1 MTKKYLFFT
10 LVCLVTY
17 LNFNSV
23 QAQTPGLIYKPA
35 GAGQVVL
42 DPNGDGYSS
51 ATNFGFSSN
60 DQDESEIPYVPLPI
74 VNPEPDSDLGPGP
87 DCGFTDLV
95 RSPGN
100 ETIYTYSNGT
110 NLFFRFR
117 LGGTAPNSKGYS
129 ILVDTDEK
137 FGFTG
142 PNADPNAVQGNP
154 GFEIEII
161 LRTNF
166 GVGIYDVDG
175 TTSGTEIGSATG
187 DRPYDDFAQKSIAL
201 TEICG
206 DPDYFYDFYI
216 PYVDL
221 PYNSTT
227 KVRMV
232 GNTVINPNPALGNNG
247 ISDLGGIDDA
257 SGITDDLW
265 GDLIDIFPPTSGDD
279 ISGGGTI
286 EPRSDCPSI
295 TGPVAVG
302 ATSVSGTSTEAD
314 GTVIEV
320 FVNGISAGTSSVSA
334 GAWSISGLPAFVDND
349 EITATAKATN
359 ESTSIANC
367 SIINVG
373 AICTEAPTAANVICS
388 DTDRR
393 IVVGGLPVGAT
404 VEFYKV
410 GAGSVGFAT
419 ADGAGN
425 YAYSCNGNFN
435 TANCN
440 QGGNCGTPLNGIYYY
455 TVQEPGKC
463 ASDPS
468 PFICIGTTAAS
479 TVPTISTSPVVTT
492 SNSIAGT
499 ATTGA
504 TVTLYID
511 DVKSAFSATAAGGS
525 FTITGISGLQVG
537 QAISVVSAEPG
548 NCPTESAPV
557 TVQTQT
563 TSPIIKGTYCTNA
576 TIGNISGISS
586 APAGSTITLYS
597 NTTSPVTSSSTVE
610 GTTTVSANG
619 SWTVTGLSLTTGTF
633 IAASAQDTGDLESS
647 LSNEVEI
654 LSQTVDGSLTITT
667 SPITAGDGSV
677 SGTGTN
683 GNVIQLYIDGTAIDG
698 FSATVSGGVWTISGL
713 DETSA
718 GYDVL
723 YAGGEVTVTAK
734 NGALCE
740 SNESAGQII
749 ACQPPIV
756 QTVSAS
762 GSTEDCETEFISF
775 DLTNTEN
782 LVVYQLVDQDG
793 NNTGSSFLGTGFP
806 TTLNTGSL
814 TPSMTSISVKAL
826 RIGITCENTFGTTP
840 ITVNPLPTI
849 TVGTITDL
857 CQGET
862 SASIPYSATT
872 NSPDLYSIDFDA
884 AAEAQ
889 GFVDVVD
896 ATFPLSPIDV
906 VVPAAASNDIYNA
919 NLFIKNSTTGCIG
932 TATAINIV
940 INSPEIASGTILDPS
955 SCGGTDGS
963 IQLTGLTP
971 SISYSVDYDE
981 NGVAVGTRTIS
992 SDGSGNLLINNLS
1005 AGSYA
1010 DIRVTESGCQSNIIS
1025 GPISLTDPGSAT
1037 IAEGTHVQPTNCASP
1052 DGIIQL
1058 TGLAASTTY
1067 TVDYLLDGAAVSQ
1080 SLNSD
1085 ASGVLEIVSLDQGEY
1100 TNIRVADASS
1110 CTSNTISGPI
1120 TLTNSSAPS
1129 ITLGSSPTI
1138 CSGATSANLAYSA
1151 TTNSPDQYSIDYDAS
1166 AEAAGFTDVFD
1177 AAIPASPISLTVP
1190 GSASAATYNGILTV
1204 KNSGTGCVSTN
1215 YSISITV
1222 NETPAIIFDASS
1234 NPTTCGGNEG
1244 SITIR
1249 NLANSII
1256 YIVSYTDDGV
1266 GVGPF
1271 SIVSDGL
1278 GNLVIPNL
1286 DEGSYT
1292 NISVIRNG
1300 CGSNVLNGPFT
1311 LTDPAN
1317 PTISLGANPSV
1328 TQGTTTADLTYSATT
1343 VAPDQ
1348 YSIDFDATAE
1358 GQGFVDVVNAA
1369 LTASPITITVPAAA
1383 AEATYNATLSV
1394 SNSSTT
1400 CVSGSSAITITV
1412 TAADTTPPDV
1422 DIQGEPASVNSTAAY
1437 TVTVEFSEDVTSFV
1451 VGDITVGNGSA
1462 SNFVSVDANTYT
1474 VDITPSGAGDITL
1487 DVAAN
1492 VAQDAAG
1499 NNNTAATQA
1508 TTTFDATAPT
1518 VDIQGEPTIV
1528 NSTAAYNVT
1537 IEFSE
1542 DVTGF
1547 VVGDITVGNGSASNF
1562 VAVDGNTYTVDIT
1575 PSGAGNITVDVAA
1588 NVAQDGAG
1596 NNNTAATQATTTFDA
1611 TAPTVDIQGEP
1622 AIVNSTTAYN
1632 VTIEFSEDVTGF
1644 VIGDITVGNGSTSN
1658 FVFVDANTY
1667 TVDIT
1672 PSGAGDITVDV
1683 AANVAQDAAGNNNTA
1698 ATQAVTTFDASAP
1711 TVDIQGEPTIVNS
1724 TAAYN
1729 VTIEFSEDVTG
1740 FVVGDITVGNGSA
1753 SNFLSLD
1760 ANTYTVDIT
1769 PSGAGDI
1776 TIDVAANVAQDGAGN
1791 NNTAATQATTTFDN
1805 TAPTVDIQGEPTIV
1819 NSTAAYNVTI
1829 EFSEDVTGFVVGDI
1843 TVGNGSAS
1851 NFVAV
1856 DGNTYTVDITPSG
1869 AGDITVDVTAN
1880 VAQDAAG
1887 NNNTAAT
1894 QAVTSFDA
1902 TAPTV
1907 DIQGE
1912 PTIVNSTAAYNV
1924 TIKFSE
1930 DVSGFVVGDITV
1942 GNGSASNF
1950 VAVDG
1955 NTYTVDITPSGAG
1968 DITID
1973 VAANVA
1979 QDAAGNNNTA
1989 ATQATTTFDATAPT
2003 VDIQGE
2009 PAIVNST
2016 TAYNVTIE
2024 FSEDVTGFVIGDI
2037 TVGNGSTSN
2046 FVFVDANTYTVDI
2059 TPSGAGDITV
2069 DVAANV
2075 AQDAAGNNNTAA
2087 TQAVT
2092 TFDASAPTV
2101 DIQGEP
2107 TIVNSTAAYN
2117 VTIEFSEDVTGFVV
2131 GDITVGNGS
2140 ASNFV
2145 AVDGNTYTVD
2155 ITPSGA
2161 GDITVDVTANVAQD
2175 AAGNNNTA
2183 ATQAVTSF
2191 DATAPTVDI
2200 QGEPTI
2206 VNSTAAYN
2214 VTIKFSE
2221 DVSGFVVGDITVGNG
2236 SASNFVAVDGNT
2248 YTVDITPSG
2257 AGDIT
2262 IDVAANVA
2270 QDAAGNNNTA
2280 ATQATTTFDATA
2292 PTVDIQGEPAIV
2304 NSTTAYNVTIEFS
2317 EDVTGFVI
2325 GDITVGN
2332 GSTSNFVFVDA
2343 NTYTV
2348 DITPSGAG
2356 DITVDVAAN
2365 VAQDAAGNNNTAATQ
2380 AVTTF
2385 DASAPT
2391 VDIQGEPTIVN
2402 STAAYNVTIEFSE
2415 DVTGFVV
2422 GDITVGNGSASN
2434 FVAVD
2439 GNTYT
2444 VDITPSGA
2452 GDITVDVTANVA
2464 QDAAGNNN
2472 TAATQAVTSFDAT
2485 APTVDIQGEPTIVN
2499 STAAYNVT
2507 IEFSEDVS
2515 GFVVGDIT
2523 VGNGSASNFVAV
2535 DGNTYTVD
2543 ITPSGAGDITVDV
2556 AANVAQDAAGNNNT
2570 AATQATT
2577 TFDNTPPATPTVDP
2591 TTSTDGLPIIT
2602 GTWDEA
2608 NATELE
2614 VTVNG
2619 VTYVLG
2625 VDSELTTD
2633 GSGNWTLDLSGLA
2646 TPLGDGSYD
2655 VVVNTS
2661 DAAGNSSSDA
2671 TSNQLIVDSTP
2682 PATPTVDP
2690 TTSTDGLPVI
2700 TGTWDE
2706 ANATELEVTVNGVTY
2721 VLGVDSELT
2730 TDGSGNWTLDLSG
2743 LATPLSDGSYDVAV
2757 NTSDAAGNGASDAS
2771 TNELTVDSSSLATPT
2786 VNTLTS
2792 TDGLPVITGTWDE
2805 ANATELE
2812 VTVDGV
2818 TYVLGT
2824 DAELTT
2830 DGSGNWTLDLS
2841 GLASPLS
2848 DGSYDVVVSTSD
2860 VAGNSASDTST
2871 NELTVDSSSLA
2882 TPTVNT
2888 LTSTDGLPVITG
2900 TWDEVNATEL
2910 EVTVD
2915 GVTYVL
2921 GVDSEL
2927 TTDGSGNWTLDLSG
2941 LAAPLTNGTYDVVVS
2956 TTDGTI
2962 TITDST
2968 SNELIVNNTL
2978 IDSDGDGVPDVFE
2991 DIDGD
2996 GDPTNDDTDGDGIPD
3011 YLDED
3016 DDGDGIPTLEE
3027 DTDGDG
3033 DPTNDDCDEDGIA
3046 NYLDAEDG
3054 CDTNNDT
3061 DGDGI
3066 TDENDNCPNTAN
3078 PDQLDVDGD
3087 GLGDVCDQDA
3097 DGDGVSNEDEDIG
3110 GDGDGDPTNDD
3121 TDGDGIPDYLDEDD
3135 DGDGIPTL
3143 EEDTDG
3149 DGDPTNDDC
3158 DEDGIA
3164 NYLDAEDG
3172 CDIDNDTDG
3181 DGITDENDN
3190 CPDTANPDQ
3199 SDVDGDGLGDVCDQD
3214 ADGDGVSNEDED
3226 IDGDG
3231 DPTNDDTDGDG
3242 IPDYLDEDD
3251 DGDGIP
3257 TLEEDADGDGDP
3269 TNDDTDGDGVPDY
3282 LDPTDDRESSID
3294 LEIQKTVSEGPYLR
3308 GENVVYM
3315 LIAKNNGDGDATGV
3329 EVFDMLSMDL
3339 IFLASESTTGN
3350 YNEASGIWLIG
3361 EMLDGQADTL
3371 LITTQIDNTGIIQN
3385 EAEIEGNEA
3394 DPNLENNLSELITI
3408 EVTGEFEVTKG
3419 FSPDGDG
3426 VNDVWQIKGIEN
3438 YPNNTVKVFN
3448 RWGNEVFGTT
3458 AYNNTDNGWAGEVEA
3473 RLVVSGNTVPDGTYF
3488 YLIDLGNGSKPLS
3501 GYITIKR

>member
-1588 NVAQDGAG
+1588 NVAQD
-1596 NNNTAATQATTTFDA
+1596 
-1611 TAPTVDIQGEP
+1611 
-1622 AIVNSTTAYN
+1622 
-1632 VTIEFSEDVTGF
+1632 
-1644 VIGDITVGNGSTSN
+1644 
-1658 FVFVDANTY
+1658 
-1667 TVDIT
+1667 
-1672 PSGAGDITVDV
+1672 
-1683 AANVAQDAAGNNNTA
+1683 
-1698 ATQAVTTFDASAP
+1698 
-1711 TVDIQGEPTIVNS
+1711 
-1724 TAAYN
+1724 
-1729 VTIEFSEDVTG
+1729 
-1740 FVVGDITVGNGSA
+1740 
-1753 SNFLSLD
+1753 
-1760 ANTYTVDIT
+1760 
-1769 PSGAGDI
+1769 
-1776 TIDVAANVAQDGAGN
+1776 
-1791 NNTAATQATTTFDN
+1791 
-1805 TAPTVDIQGEPTIV
+1805 
-1819 NSTAAYNVTI
+1819 
-1829 EFSEDVTGFVVGDI
+1829 
-1843 TVGNGSAS
+1843 
-1851 NFVAV
+1851 
-1856 DGNTYTVDITPSG
+1856 
-1869 AGDITVDVTAN
+1869 
-1880 VAQDAAG
+1880 
-1887 NNNTAAT
+1887 
-1894 QAVTSFDA
+1894 
-1902 TAPTV
+1902 
-1907 DIQGE
+1907 
-1912 PTIVNSTAAYNV
+1912 
-1924 TIKFSE
+1924 
-1930 DVSGFVVGDITV
+1930 
-1942 GNGSASNF
+1942 
-1950 VAVDG
+1950 
-1955 NTYTVDITPSGAG
+1955 
-1968 DITID
+1968 
-1973 VAANVA
+1973 
-1979 QDAAGNNNTA
+1979 
-1989 ATQATTTFDATAPT
+1989 
-2003 VDIQGE
+2003 
-2009 PAIVNST
+2009 
-2016 TAYNVTIE
+2016 
-2024 FSEDVTGFVIGDI
+2024 
-2037 TVGNGSTSN
+2037 
-2046 FVFVDANTYTVDI
+2046 
-2059 TPSGAGDITV
+2059 
-2069 DVAANV
+2069 
-2075 AQDAAGNNNTAA
+2075 
-2087 TQAVT
+2087 
-2092 TFDASAPTV
+2092 
-2101 DIQGEP
+2101 
-2107 TIVNSTAAYN
+2107 
-2117 VTIEFSEDVTGFVV
+2117 
-2131 GDITVGNGS
+2131 
-2140 ASNFV
+2140 
-2145 AVDGNTYTVD
+2145 
-2155 ITPSGA
+2155 
-2161 GDITVDVTANVAQD
+2161 
-2175 AAGNNNTA
+2175 
-2183 ATQAVTSF
+2183 
-2191 DATAPTVDI
+2191 
-2200 QGEPTI
+2200 
-2206 VNSTAAYN
+2206 
-2214 VTIKFSE
+2214 
-2221 DVSGFVVGDITVGNG
+2221 
-2236 SASNFVAVDGNT
+2236 
-2248 YTVDITPSG
+2248 
-2257 AGDIT
+2257 
-2262 IDVAANVA
+2262 
-2270 QDAAGNNNTA
+2270 
-2280 ATQATTTFDATA
+2280 
-2292 PTVDIQGEPAIV
+2292 
-2304 NSTTAYNVTIEFS
+2304 
-2317 EDVTGFVI
+2317 
-2325 GDITVGN
+2325 
-2332 GSTSNFVFVDA
+2332 
-2343 NTYTV
+2343 
-2348 DITPSGAG
+2348 
-2356 DITVDVAAN
+2356 
-2365 VAQDAAGNNNTAATQ
+2365 AAGNNNTAATQ